1 MPALLRSREHPAGSL
16 LPMDA
21 KCCQLLPSVCTV
33 LADPGHPVADDT
45 CLEKLLDWFK
55 ALASPGPSLLV
66 LEENP
71 CLIELILT
79 VLKQG
84 EPNPVL
90 LSFVLR
96 LTGILAASESSF
108 QHLQQQEVVFG
119 AFGEAGPLGSPLWE
133 DMTIRS
139 GWVQGVYIMLQH
151 YSAFQFLCNSGA
163 LDVIFALQG
172 DPSLFIAA
180 GANRLLA
187 RVLIFSVESEP
198 SRLLSSKDCDWPA
211 CAQMMVA
218 RVEDALKSRS
228 SSRVQHSLKLLTTLF
243 EHNQDAWTEILWSR
257 VAETVGALLTEEP
270 VQAGH
275 LLVDL
280 FLSMARSPAF
290 SCHECSLWKLVALAL
305 KNISLVQVGPLARG
319 LLKLETCPQAVKA
332 QSLTVLLQP
341 MGCILRASSHRFE
354 FPGELLSHHIASLTP
369 DASSVESLLS
379 TRSSCASLLCQ
390 TMAHL
395 EEIQELACLAVEF
408 PHKSLLC
415 SVVTLLQFCAG
426 LAVPSSSFG
435 ATVGNILIGC
445 FRVQRAAL
453 SLLGALSR
461 WAASVHGKEMLH
473 VFDVLLAYLR
483 SPESRPVI
491 LKKALQGILKW
502 LLSAL
507 DPSVSLADFQ
517 QHRQFLRDTVQVL
530 QKHMCSPSWEVR
542 DSALEFLSLAMKH
555 LRGQDW
561 FWQEL
566 LSSEVPMLLEGL
578 LDDAESYV
586 RASAVKTLGHF
597 SLIAHTGSEIP
608 VSKNNGSAK
617 EVSVG
622 ARFLEI
628 LSSDSEGFPRRA
640 VISVF
645 IDWLKEG
652 HPEVLAV
659 PEEFVSQA
667 LQAVDG
673 DLDWEVKISA
683 LELVDIFIAQTFR
696 RFGLQESSTS
706 AGSFLARLPVHLP
719 DLLQIF
725 CQTKMFAF
733 LFRALQDCD
742 RPVALKAC
750 EVLLALKSNICK
762 DKCLEQQK
770 SSPLGDAAQ
779 LKEGPTGTPSSLLSL
794 PVGEA
799 AEKSCKDPERL
810 QLILESMDL
819 ERLQRTLDVSSD
831 YLERSPQSLLQ
842 DILSAAGN
850 AEENKADCY

>member
-1 MPALLRSREHPAGSL
+1 MPALLRSRGHPAGSL

-33 LADPGHPVADDT
+33 LADPRHPVADDT

-71 CLIELILT
+71 CLIELILA

-84 EPNPVL
+84 KPNPVL

-218 RVEDALKSRS
+218 RVEDALKSHS

-257 VAETVGALLTEEP
+257 IAETVGALLTEEP

-305 KNISLVQVGPLARG
+305 KNISLAQVGPLARG
-319 LLKLETCPQAVKA
+319 LLKLDTCPQAIKA

-341 MGCILRASSHRFE
+341 MGCILRASSHRLE
-354 FPGELLSHHIASLTP
+354 FPGLLDEGLS

-415 SVVTLLQFCAG
+415 SVVTLLQFCTG

-461 WAASVHGKEMLH
+461 WAASVHGEEMLQ

-491 LKKALQGILKW
+491 LKKALQGTLKW

-507 DPSVSLADFQ
+507 DPSVSLADSQ

-566 LSSEVPMLLEGL
+566 LSSEVSMFLEGL
-578 LDDAESYV
+578 LDDTESYV

-608 VSKNNGSAK
+608 VSKSNGSAK

-622 ARFLEI
+622 ARLLEI

-652 HPEVLAV
+652 HPEVLAA

-673 DLDWEVKISA
+673 DLDWEVKIRA
-683 LELVDIFIAQTFR
+683 LELVDIFITQTFG
-696 RFGLQESSTS
+696 RFGLRESSAS
-706 AGSFLARLPVHLP
+706 SGSFLARPPVHLP

-725 CQTKMFAF
+725 CQMKMFAF

-762 DKCLEQQK
+762 DKCPEQQK

-779 LKEGPTGTPSSLLSL
+779 LKEGPTGTRSSLLSL

-819 ERLQRTLDVSSD
+819 ESLQRTLDVSSD

>member
-1 MPALLRSREHPAGSL
+1 
-16 LPMDA
+16 MDA
-21 KCCQLLPSVCTV
+21 KCSQLLPSVCAV
-33 LADPGHPVADDT
+33 LADPGHPVVDDT

-71 CLIELILT
+71 CLVELILA

-84 EPNPVL
+84 EPNPLL

-119 AFGEAGPLGSPLWE
+119 AFGEAGPLGSALWE

-139 GWVQGVYIMLQH
+139 GWVQGAYIMLQH

-180 GANRLLA
+180 GASRLLA
-187 RVLIFSVESEP
+187 RMLIFSVESEP

-211 CAQMMVA
+211 CARMMVA
-218 RVEDALKSRS
+218 RVEEALRS
-228 SSRVQHSLKLLTTLF
+228 VSPSRVERSLKLLMMLF
-243 EHNQDAWTEILWSR
+243 EHSQDAWTEILWSR
-257 VAETVGALLTEEP
+257 IAEAVGALLTEEP
-270 VQAGH
+270 VQAGP

-290 SCHECSLWKLVALAL
+290 SSHECSLWKLVALAL
-305 KNISLVQVGPLARG
+305 KNISLAQVGPLAHG
-319 LLKLETCPQAVKA
+319 LLKLEACPQAVKA
-332 QSLTVLLQP
+332 QSLTVLLRP
-341 MGCILRASSHRFE
+341 MGCILRATSPHVE
-354 FPGELLSHHIASLTP
+354 FPGLLDEAFS

-379 TRSSCASLLCQ
+379 TRSLCASLLCQ

-395 EEIQELACLAVEF
+395 EEIQELTCLAVEF
-408 PHKSLLC
+408 PHKPLLC
-415 SVVTLLQFCAG
+415 SVVATLQLCTG
-426 LAVPSSSFG
+426 LAVPPSSSG
-435 ATVGNILIGC
+435 STVGNTLIGC

-453 SLLGALSR
+453 GLLGALSR
-461 WAASVHGKEMLH
+461 WAASVCGKETLQ
-473 VFDVLLAYLR
+473 VFDILLASLR
-483 SPESRPVI
+483 SPDSSPVI
-491 LKKALQGILKW
+491 LKKALQGTLKW

-507 DPSVSLADFQ
+507 EPSVSLADVPH
-517 QHRQFLRDTVQVL
+517 HRQFLRDTVQVL

-542 DSALEFLSLAMKH
+542 DSSLEFLSLAMKH

-566 LSSEVPMLLEGL
+566 LSSEVPKLLEGL
-578 LDDAESYV
+578 LDDADSYV
-586 RASAVKTLGHF
+586 RASAVKTLGCF
-597 SLIAHTGSEIP
+597 SLVACTVGSEIP
-608 VSKNNGSAK
+608 VSKSNGSTK
-617 EVSVG
+617 EVCVA
-622 ARFLEI
+622 ARLLGI
-628 LSSDSEGFPRRA
+628 LSLDSEGFPRRA

-645 IDWLKEG
+645 VDWLKEG
-652 HPEVLAV
+652 HPEVSAA
-659 PEEFVSQA
+659 PEEFVSQV

-673 DLDWEVKISA
+673 DLDWEVKIGA
-683 LELVDIFIAQTFR
+683 LELVGIFVAQTFAQS
-696 RFGLQESSTS
+696 GLREGSAS
-706 AGSFLARLPVHLP
+706 AGPFCARPPVPLP
-719 DLLQIF
+719 DLLQTF
-725 CQTKMFAF
+725 RQMKMFAF

-750 EVLLALKSNICK
+750 EVLLALKSNLCK
-762 DKCLEQQK
+762 DKRPEQQK
-770 SSPLGDAAQ
+770 SSPMREAAW
-779 LKEGPTGTPSSLLSL
+779 LKEVPAGAPSSLLSL

-799 AEKSCKDPERL
+799 AEGASQDPERL
-810 QLILESMDL
+810 HLLLESMDL
-819 ERLQRTLDVSSD
+819 EGLQTALDVSSD
-831 YLERSPQSLLQ
+831 HLQQSPQSLLQ

-850 AEENKADCY
+850 TEENKVDCY